1 MSTPVPVEMRTISHS
16 NVLCTFNLGCVPAIC
31 PENLIWRSRLV
42 GKSFV
47 LYPWP
52 HLKNDSHSG
61 APIFVCLKV
70 LHGLCEVDPALDANI
85 QKSFQIWYSN
95 HVTYFVKHK
104 IPYVFFFLPRF
115 SFIDTGNSWNS
126 RERSGAFLFHCTT
139 SIRSRTFRYLFAI
152 LHVRW
157 LPRIFVASLVTTR
170 HLLDEIF
177 HQRNYHLI
185 DCWWQW
191 NVNLCLFD
199 NLILDFFNNNMTL
212 ETH

>member
-16 NVLCTFNLGCVPAIC
+16 NVLCTFNLGCVPAVC
-31 PENLIWRSRLV
+31 PENLIWRSRLI

-115 SFIDTGNSWNS
+115 SFIDTGNSWDS
-126 RERSGAFLFHCTT
+126 RGKEWS
-139 SIRSRTFRYLFAI
+139 
-152 LHVRW
+152 
-157 LPRIFVASLVTTR
+157 IFVPLYHFHSLTNIQVFVCNFACEMAATDFCRIACNYQTSTR
-170 HLLDEIF
+170 WDFPPEKLPFNWLLMAVE
-177 HQRNYHLI
+177 
-185 DCWWQW
+185 C
-191 NVNLCLFD
+191 
-199 NLILDFFNNNMTL
+199 
-212 ETH
+212 